1 VHRARIA
8 AVVGLGLLGL
18 VGLGGALAQQSGS
31 AVVTPA
37 DAAVGPIATAVA
49 AGKHLRLDGPHGPIH
64 VWIPAGYHAETG
76 ATIVYVH
83 GYWNTV
89 DSAWASHQL
98 PEQAALSALNAIL
111 IAPEAPIQQ
120 KVPVNYPDLTELLR
134 FVEDKAGI
142 VRGAALTVAMGHSGA
157 YRTIYEWLDEP
168 MLDQVV
174 LVDAMYGDEDVIVEW
189 TKASDRHRLIMIGED
204 TVLGTEAVAAK
215 LPDLVTL
222 DRFPPA
228 FDLWPAE
235 AKAARLVYIRS
246 QFAHMPLVSEGV
258 ALPSALRMLPID
270 RLADLPWKLPLGS
283 LPKLPDAGADA
294 GR

>member
-8 AVVGLGLLGL
+8 AALGLGLLGL
-18 VGLGGALAQQSGS
+18 VGLGVALAQQGGS
-31 AVVTPA
+31 AAVVPP
-37 DAAVGPIATAVA
+37 DAPSPIASAVS

-64 VWIPAGYHAETG
+64 VWIPAGYRAETG

-83 GYWNTV
+83 GYWSSV
-89 DSAWASHQL
+89 DNAWANHQL

-134 FVEDKAGI
+134 FVEDNAGI
-142 VRGAALTVAMGHSGA
+142 VRGATLTAAIGHSGA

-168 MLDQVV
+168 MLDQVI
-174 LVDAMYGDEDVIVEW
+174 LVDAMYGDEDTIVEW
-189 TKASDRHRLIMIGED
+189 AKASDRHRLIMIGED

-215 LPDLVTL
+215 LEDLVTL

-228 FDLWPAE
+228 YDLWPAE

-246 QFAHMPLVSEGV
+246 QFAHMPLVSEGI
-258 ALPSALRMLPID
+258 ALPSVLRLLPVE

-283 LPKLPDAGADA
+283 LPRLSDAGIDA
-294 GR
+294 SR

>member
-1 VHRARIA
+1 VHWARIA
-8 AVVGLGLLGL
+8 TVAGLGLLGL
-18 VGLGGALAQQSGS
+18 VGLGVALAQQGGS
-31 AVVTPA
+31 AATVPA
-37 DAAVGPIATAVA
+37 DAGPSPIATAVA
-49 AGKHLRLDGPHGPIH
+49 AGKHLRLEGPHGPIH
-64 VWIPAGYHAETG
+64 VWIPAGYRPETG

-89 DSAWASHQL
+89 DSAWANHQL
-98 PEQAALSALNAIL
+98 PEQAALAALNAIL

-120 KVPVNYPDLTELLR
+120 KVPVNYPDLSELLR

-142 VRGAALTVAMGHSGA
+142 VRGATLTVAFGHSGA

-189 TKASDRHRLIMIGED
+189 ARSSDRHRLIMIGED

-222 DRFPPA
+222 DRFPPTY
-228 FDLWPAE
+228 DLWPAE

-246 QFAHMPLVSEGV
+246 QFAHMPLVSEGI
-258 ALPSALRMLPID
+258 ALPSVLRMLPVE
-270 RLADLPWKLPLGS
+270 RLAELPWKLPLGS
-283 LPKLPDAGADA
+283 LPRLTDAGIDA
-294 GR
+294 SR